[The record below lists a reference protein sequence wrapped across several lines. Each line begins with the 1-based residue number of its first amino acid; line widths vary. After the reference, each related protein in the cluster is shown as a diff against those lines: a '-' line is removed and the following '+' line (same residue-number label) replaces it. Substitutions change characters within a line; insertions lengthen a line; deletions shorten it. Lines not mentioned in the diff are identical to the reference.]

1 MERFGFIHG
10 ELDTRILILYVLR
23 RLPRPVDMNTLAEL
37 CFCDNGVGWFE
48 YADCLAALVE
58 NGHIE
63 KLDGGRYL
71 ITEKGDRNGEAAETS
86 LPYSVRN
93 KAKKLIKP
101 VAEQMKRDALI
112 VTEHRADG
120 GNFIVTLALSDE
132 QGTILKVELRA
143 ASEAEA
149 VQLEQRFR
157 RQAELNTGRIVNLL
171 MDGATEK

>member
-10 ELDTRILILYVLR
+10 ELDTKLLILFVLR

-37 CFCDNGVGWFE
+37 CFCDGGVGWFE
-48 YADCLAALVE
+48 YSDCLAALVD

-63 KLDGGRYL
+63 KLPGGRYL
-71 ITEKGDRNGEAAETS
+71 ITEKGSRNGETVESS
-86 LPYSVRN
+86 LPYSVRK
-93 KAKKLIKP
+93 KAEKLIRP
-101 VAEQMKRDALI
+101 VAEQMRRDAMI
-112 VTEHRADG
+112 VTEHVPQGEA
-120 GNFIVTLALSDE
+120 FMVTLALSDE